1 MSRDR
6 GGMEFYEKNIRP
18 PKEDRHYFKQ
28 LITDSLR
35 SLRAKQ
41 PCYVFTWEQIVTIK
55 KTFPHIHVKEE
66 ERGIYKVW
74 L

>member
-1 MSRDR
+1 MKNNR
-6 GGMEFYEKNIRP
+6 GGPEFFQENIRA
-18 PKEDRHYFKQ
+18 PKEDVHYFKQ

-35 SLRAKQ
+35 CLRAKQ

-55 KTFPHIHVKEE
+55 KTFPKVKV
-66 ERGIYKVW
+66 GKVDKEIFKLW